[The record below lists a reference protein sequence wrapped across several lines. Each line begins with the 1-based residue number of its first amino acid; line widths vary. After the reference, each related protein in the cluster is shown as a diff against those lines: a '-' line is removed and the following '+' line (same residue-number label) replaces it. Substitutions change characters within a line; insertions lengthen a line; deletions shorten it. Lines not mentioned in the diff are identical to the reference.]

1 MNNSE
6 EKTADIYNKYIVPNY
21 GRFSLVPVKGEGSLL
36 FDEHGNRYLDF
47 TGGIAVNSLGH
58 SNKTMVEVLTKQS
71 STLIHCSNLYQPRI
85 QGDLAKVIV
94 EEVVGSPGKC
104 FFCNSGAEANEGI
117 IKLSRRYGEMSPAP
131 SGQPRR
137 EIICFKGSF
146 HGRTTGGMAATGQE
160 KIRSGFG
167 PLMEGFKHVDF
178 NDVSALQDAITEDT
192 VAILLEAIQ
201 GEGGINVAS
210 IEFLLECQKICKEH
224 NVLLLFDEVQC
235 GVGRCGTLNGWQS
248 IEGAEGIIPD
258 AISWAKGM
266 GGGFPIGA
274 VWISSKKVRD
284 FNLSD
289 ILAPGSHGST
299 FGGSPLA
306 SAVSYTV
313 IRKII
318 DDNLCENVRNL
329 NEFIMDSIEI
339 DEIPLLSDIRGV
351 GLMLGFVIDVEEL
364 EKLESFRISGQ
375 SPSIYIVNLLSKNGL
390 LTVPAGADV
399 IRWLP
404 PLNVDKNEVKEAI
417 KIMKV
422 TLSDKII

>member
-1 MNNSE
+1 
-6 EKTADIYNKYIVPNY
+6 
-21 GRFSLVPVKGEGSLL
+21 
-36 FDEHGNRYLDF
+36 
-47 TGGIAVNSLGH
+47 
-58 SNKTMVEVLTKQS
+58 
-71 STLIHCSNLYQPRI
+71 
-85 QGDLAKVIV
+85 
-94 EEVVGSPGKC
+94 
-104 FFCNSGAEANEGI
+104 
-117 IKLSRRYGEMSPAP
+117 
-131 SGQPRR
+131 
-137 EIICFKGSF
+137 
-146 HGRTTGGMAATGQE
+146 MA
-160 KIRSGFG
+160 S
-167 PLMEGFKHVDF
+167 V
-178 NDVSALQDAITEDT
+178 
-192 VAILLEAIQ
+192 
-201 GEGGINVAS
+201 
-210 IEFLLECQKICKEH
+210 EFLLECQKICKEQ

-248 IEGAEGIIPD
+248 IDGAEEIIPD

-274 VWISSKKVRD
+274 VWIGSKKVRD

-339 DEIPLLSDIRGV
+339 DEIPFLSDIRGV

-375 SPSIYIVNLLSKNGL
+375 RPSIYIVNLLSKNGL